1 VSGARASR
9 RRRRAVEAGGN
20 VSAERRPVVAVIGN
34 NRASERALAIAEELG
49 TLIVEH
55 GWRLVTGGLS
65 GVMEAASR
73 GAHGSRRYREGDV
86 IGILPGGE
94 ASAANQWVDI
104 AVPTSMGYA
113 RNVLVVSMADAVVAV
128 GGGAGTL
135 TEMAMAWQLGKLV
148 IGVDVEG
155 WSGRLAGQA
164 IDENRPDRV
173 LSARDAAHAVERLS
187 LVLGSS

>member
-1 VSGARASR
+1 V
-9 RRRRAVEAGGN
+9 N
-20 VSAERRPVVAVIGN
+20 VERRPIVAVIGN
-34 NRASERALAIAEELG
+34 NRASERVIAIAEELG

-94 ASAANQWVDI
+94 ASAANRWVDI

-113 RNVLVVSMADAVVAV
+113 RNVLVVSMSDAVVAV

-148 IGVDVEG
+148 VGVEVEG

-164 IDENRPDRV
+164 IDDNRPDRV
-173 LSARDAAHAVERLS
+173 LAARDAAHAVERLS
-187 LVLGSS
+187 LVLASAPA